1 MMTRIHDAT
10 LQHVSK
16 TSLTSWD
23 ILFEIFRRLHLCVVG
38 HNGLKSEKSAIYGS
52 HNIFSNDDINIFYVK
67 FRTVQLRKV
76 LQAAE

>member
-23 ILFEIFRRLHLCVVG
+23 ILFEIFRRLHLCCWTQWLKIRKKVQFMEATQ
-38 HNGLKSEKSAIYGS
+38 HNKQRARKFKKVHTKNSRELTVSA
-52 HNIFSNDDINIFYVK
+52 
-67 FRTVQLRKV
+67 
-76 LQAAE
+76 